1 MRFSVNLSVDLEK
14 KFEQVQ
20 KSDSKNIAYI
30 RLNWFLPNPYS
41 IWLSMWIIAGLAGM
55 GSNHE
60 LIKEAKGKKKNVV
73 FIAVDDMRTQ
83 LGCYGKTSVKSPNI
97 DKLAA
102 NGMVFKRAYCQ
113 QAICSP
119 SRISLLTGMY
129 CETTKIYGLLNRKK
143 DKLPDIPSIPKHFR
157 DNGYETISSGKIYHH
172 GDDDPVAWSV
182 PAFRPMKGSGY
193 VTEESKAIVSL
204 WSSNSNTGTKG
215 PVTEAADVADNVY
228 SDGKTTDF
236 AIEQIRRLK
245 DKPFFVALGLRK
257 PHLPF
262 TAPKKYWDMYNPDDF
277 KLVDNPYPP
286 ENATEFTMNNF
297 GELRNYWQMP
307 KGKEPV
313 DNELARHLIHGYH
326 ACVSFI
332 DAQVGRVLDELETL
346 GLKENTIVVL
356 WGDHGWKLGEHGSWC
371 KHTAFEID
379 AKVPLIIFDPDMKT
393 KGQTTEA
400 LTELVDIYPTLCDLA
415 GLDKPAH
422 LEGLSFTPLM
432 NNPGLDW
439 KSAAF
444 SIWVQK
450 KFRYDEDIQ
459 VIGYTMK
466 TDNYRYT
473 EWRHTKSGEVRG
485 RELYDHIKDPD
496 ENVNVIDDL
505 AYADI
510 VIKLDA
516 KMDAGWKGARPTG
529 RQ

>member
-30 RLNWFLPNPYS
+30 RLNRFLPNPSS

-102 NGMVFKRAYCQ
+102 NGMVFKRAYSQ

-215 PVTEAADVADNVY
+215 PVTEAADVADNAY

-516 KMDAGWKGARPTG
+516 KMDAGWKGARPKG